1 MFDTRTHTHDWLN
14 SEKIRSFN
22 VIQSLVLT
30 WDELTAFLAKK
41 WTEWE
46 DVNIYNST
54 TDEFVKYVYINNE
67 WRQLWWDSVDL
78 LKSTASD
85 TTVLEMDTERSVKWD
100 KERLLKSFKSSRT
113 WTMRIVFDAKN
124 TPSFT
129 WQTWLIYVDWVL
141 VHTQTTTTEYKTYT
155 KDITVGIDSIVELK
169 AYASSINA
177 YYYVKNFK
185 VKYDVSELTDTIIQ
199 D

>member
-22 VIQSLVLT
+22 VIQSLILT
-30 WDELTAFLAKK
+30 WDELTAFLASK
-41 WTEWE
+41 WIEWE

-54 TDEFVKYVYINNE
+54 DEEFVRYVYINSE
-67 WRQLWWDSVDL
+67 WRQVWSSSIS
-78 LKSTASD
+78 LKSVASN
-85 TTVLEMDTERSVKWD
+85 TTILEMDTERSVPWD
-100 KERLLKSFKSSRT
+100 IERLLKSFKSSRT

-141 VHTQTTTTEYKTYT
+141 VHTQTTTTEYTTYT
-155 KDITVGIDSIVELK
+155 KDITVSIDSIVELK
-169 AYASSINA
+169 ASARSINA

-185 VKYDVSELTDTIIQ
+185 VKYDVSELTDTIIY

>member
-67 WRQLWWDSVDL
+67 WRQLWWDSVAL

-85 TTVLEMDTERSVKWD
+85 TTVLEMDTERIWQWD
-100 KERLLKSFKSSRT
+100 AERLLKSFKSSKS
-113 WTMRIVFDAKN
+113 WTMRIVYDAKN
-124 TPSFT
+124 TVWFS
-129 WQTWLIYVDWVL
+129 WQVSYIYVDWDK
-141 VHTQTTTTEYKTYT
+141 VHTQTTTSTYTTYT
-155 KDITVGIDSIVELK
+155 KDITVWIDSIIEVK
-169 AYASSINA
+169 SNAQSVNA
-177 YYYVKNFK
+177 YYYLKNFK